1 MMDADEI
8 RTTNPEA
15 RMSGHTLILLRHGK
29 SDWSGASPDI
39 ERPLA
44 RRGRRQAPE
53 AGRWLATNIPDI
65 DVALVSSAVRAR
77 STWELV
83 AEELDAPP
91 QQRVDDR
98 LYAAT
103 LEELLTVVRQ
113 LPEDLGSVVMV
124 GHNPGMED
132 LVTCLTG
139 DQVQMTTSAVAVV
152 DLAGAWAQAG
162 HAPATLRTTG
172 RPPTT

>member
-1 MMDADEI
+1 
-8 RTTNPEA
+8 
-15 RMSGHTLILLRHGK
+15 MSGHTLILLRHAK
-29 SDWSGASPDI
+29 SDWSSASPDI

-83 AEELDAPP
+83 AEEFDAPP

-113 LPEDLGSVVMV
+113 LPEDLGTVVMV

-132 LVTCLTG
+132 LVTSLTG
-139 DQVQMTTSAVAVV
+139 DQVQMTTSAVVVV

-162 HAPATLRTTG
+162 HVPATLRTAG

>member
-1 MMDADEI
+1 
-8 RTTNPEA
+8 
-15 RMSGHTLILLRHGK
+15 MSGHTLILLRHGK
-29 SDWSGASPDI
+29 SDWSGDGPDI

-44 RRGRRQAPE
+44 GRGRRQAPE
-53 AGRWLATNIPDI
+53 AGRWLATSIHDI

-83 AEELDAPP
+83 AAELDAPP
-91 QQRVDDR
+91 QQRVDGR
-98 LYAAT
+98 LYAGT

-113 LPEDLGSVVMV
+113 LPDDLGTVVMV

-132 LVTCLTG
+132 LVSCLTG
-139 DQVQMTTSAVAVV
+139 EEVPMTTSSIAVV
-152 DLAGAWAQAG
+152 DLVGSWAQAG
-162 HAPATLRTTG
+162 HVPATLRTAG

>member
-1 MMDADEI
+1 M
-8 RTTNPEA
+8 T
-15 RMSGHTLILLRHGK
+15 GHTLILLRHGK
-29 SDWSGASPDI
+29 SDWSGDSPDL

-44 RRGRRQAPE
+44 GRGRRQAPE
-53 AGRWLATNIPDI
+53 AGRWLATNIHSI
-65 DVALVSSAVRAR
+65 DVALVSSAARTR

-83 AEELDAPP
+83 AAELAAPP
-91 QQRVDDR
+91 RARVDDR

-113 LPEDLGSVVMV
+113 LPDDLGTVVIV

-132 LVTCLTG
+132 LVSCLTG
-139 DQVQMTTSAVAVV
+139 EEVPMTTSSIAVV
-152 DLAGAWAQAG
+152 DLAGSWAQAG
-162 HAPATLRTTG
+162 HGPATLRAAG